1 VAASSTP
8 AAFITALKTALAARF
23 AAHGTLSA
31 VRVDIIPTG
40 DTSAIDAVTLLR
52 GPVVGGQEYAAMANR
67 RQDAYEIPGVIFTY
81 ATGSDSDAAFQESW
95 DRAALILDELI
106 LMLRDNQQLAG
117 DALQKNRVTEVQ
129 YEAQVRDQG
138 GWVTRCEYTIEYA
151 ALVA

>member
-40 DTSAIDAVTLLR
+40 DTSSIDAVTLLR
-52 GPVVGGQEYAAMANR
+52 GPVVGGQEPGAFGKKR
-67 RQDAYEIPGVIFTY
+67 RDAYEIPGVIFTY
-81 ATGSDSDAAFQESW
+81 DTGADSDVAFQASW
-95 DRAALILDELI
+95 DKAALILDELI
-106 LMLRDNQQLAG
+106 LLLRDNDQLTG
-117 DALQKNRVTEVQ
+117 DELGQNRVTDIQ
-129 YEAQVRDQG
+129 YEAQFRDQG